1 MGLLDVVFGRRKM
14 KAPAP
19 DRLFAMATGQV
30 TLTEQMGL
38 KPRGEAAIVFQPLAT
53 ADFQAIV
60 RDMEEVVSGTSS
72 DAGTRLESR
81 DDEYGFRWM
90 VLRDEDFDDIVVGI
104 NAVSGAL
111 VAGGYGE
118 RILAAVFAFERAG
131 GGAVYWIYNYK
142 RGTFYPF
149 VPRPGQPQA
158 RDNEA
163 ELRLKAQLDREMP
176 IEPELERWFPLWGVP
191 V

>member
-72 DAGTRLESR
+72 DAGTQLQSR

-90 VLRDEDFDDIVVGI
+90 VLRDDDFEDIVVGI

-111 VAGGYGE
+111 VAGGYGSASSP
-118 RILAAVFAFERAG
+118 RSSPSSGRAAGRPTGSTTTSAARS
-131 GGAVYWIYNYK
+131 I
-142 RGTFYPF
+142 PSC
-149 VPRPGQPQA
+149 PRPATRPGTP
-158 RDNEA
+158 R
-163 ELRLKAQLDREMP
+163 RS
-176 IEPELERWFPLWGVP
+176 
-191 V
+191 

>member
-19 DRLFAMATGQV
+19 DRLFAMATAQI

-38 KPRGEAAIVFQPLAT
+38 QPRGEAAIVFQPLAT
-53 ADFQAIV
+53 ADFQSIV
-60 RDMEEVVSGTSS
+60 REMEEVVTGTSS

-81 DDEYGFRWM
+81 DDEFGFRWM
-90 VLRDEDFDDIVVGI
+90 VLRDEDFEDIVVGI

-118 RILAAVFAFERAG
+118 RILAAVFAFERPG
-131 GGAVYWIYNYK
+131 GGACYWIYNYK

-149 VPRPGQPQA
+149 VPAPGDKA
-158 RDNEA
+158 RDSEE
-163 ELRLKAQLDREMP
+163 ELRLKAQIGAELPTEA
-176 IEPELERWFPLWGVP
+176 ELERWFPLWGAP
-191 V
+191 I